1 MKFQQIKTGT
11 ILETENK
18 EAMALMQKSD
28 AYQVLPEASV
38 KPDPPQEP
46 PEEPDPPQE
55 PKAAKKK

>member
-1 MKFQQIKTGT
+1 MKFKQIKTGT

-28 AYQVLPEASV
+28 AYEVVPEALV
-38 KPDPPQEP
+38 KPDPPQAPIQE
-46 PEEPDPPQE
+46 PPQE